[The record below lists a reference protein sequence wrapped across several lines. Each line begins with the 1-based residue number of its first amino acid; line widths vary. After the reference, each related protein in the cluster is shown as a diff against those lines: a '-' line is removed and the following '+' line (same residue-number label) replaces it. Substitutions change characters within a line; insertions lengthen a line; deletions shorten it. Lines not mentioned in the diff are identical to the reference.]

1 MVNNNKKKDIIENLI
16 NLLEKSIRKNIP
28 KKKFGLLLS
37 GGLDSSIIAYILK
50 TNKCKFKCYVVEIKN
65 SNFKPSEDIIY
76 TKKLAKDLGLN
87 IKVIK
92 IKDNQKI
99 EQELKT
105 VLKLIKKPDTIKTS
119 LALPIQFAL
128 KQAKK
133 DGCEYVFYGG
143 GCDSIFAGFEKHK
156 QSTDINKQCLKS
168 FKECKE
174 KAKTREI
181 KLANYNK
188 LKLIFPFLDKE
199 LVNYTLK
206 IPGKYKIK
214 NNVEKYI
221 LRETAKKIG
230 LPKYITERKKK
241 AIQYSSNCQKSLKK
255 LAKKKGFKKIKNYL
269 QYIQNKDIVLK

>member
-1 MVNNNKKKDIIENLI
+1 MQKEITNKLKD
-16 NLLEKSIRKNIP
+16 LLGKSVEKTIP
-28 KKKFGLLLS
+28 KSNFGLLLS
-37 GGLDSSIIAYILK
+37 GGLDSSIIAYLLK
-50 TNKCKFKCYVVEIKN
+50 TNKCKFMCYVVEIKN
-65 SNFKPSEDIIY
+65 SNFKPSEDVIY
-76 TKKLAKDLGLN
+76 TKRLAKDLGLKV
-87 IKVIK
+87 KVIK

-99 EQELKT
+99 EKELKT

-119 LALPIQFAL
+119 IALPIQFAL

-133 DGCEYVFYGG
+133 DGCEFIFYGG
-143 GCDSIFAGFEKHK
+143 GCDSIFAGFNKHK
-156 QSTDINKQCLKS
+156 QTTDINKQCLKS
-168 FKECKE
+168 FQECKE

-188 LKLIFPFLDKE
+188 IKLIFPFLDKE

-221 LRETAKKIG
+221 LRETAKEIG
-230 LPKYITERKKK
+230 LPEYITGRKKK

-255 LAKKKGFKKIKNYL
+255 LAKKRGFKKIKDYL
-269 QYIQNKDIVLK
+269 QDIQNKNS